1 VMRMHAALSAGLAA
15 LFVLPRFAGT
25 GDDPAVLQAS
35 LTRTVRALEV
45 LAGIEARV
53 RVQDAAVV
61 GDVLSATEPA
71 GTDPAAAN
79 EALETLRREVSLL
92 QMELDSLESA
102 PVPSADSAAAEP
114 GAGSLSITTGLDET
128 TRRALSL
135 PLGAEQSA
143 SEAAPANEPPPAP
156 VSLEGPGYSAD
167 PLRHA
172 LTCLRTG
179 RPERALELLAGR
191 EDLESLYW
199 RSRALADL
207 ERIDEA
213 IELLSR
219 IIAAA
224 GDDYAARRASTDL
237 EFLRWKQ
244 GFRARLPE
252 GLRGKTEGP
261 R

>member
-1 VMRMHAALSAGLAA
+1 MRMHAALSAGLAA
-15 LFVLPRFAGT
+15 LFVLPRFASQ

-35 LTRTVRALEV
+35 LTRTARALEV
-45 LAGIEARV
+45 LSGIEARV
-53 RVQDAAVV
+53 RARDTAVI

-102 PVPSADSAAAEP
+102 PVPDPAAAKPEP
-114 GAGSLSITTGLDET
+114 GSLSITTGLDET

-135 PLGAEQSA
+135 PLGAEESSA
-143 SEAAPANEPPPAP
+143 DAPAAEPPAP

-207 ERIDEA
+207 ERADEA

-219 IIAAA
+219 IIAAD

-252 GLRGKTEGP
+252 GLRGRTEGP